1 MVDVV
6 QLWEAV
12 VLGTESLPEVEAV
25 PDGREVSV
33 SVSVADGEAV
43 SVAV

>member
-12 VLGTESLPEVEAV
+12 VDGTEPLSEVEAV
-25 PDGREVSV
+25 ELTPDVSL
-33 SVSVADGEAV
+33 SVADGEAV